1 MGSEMCIR
9 DSSKCVPVQRL
20 SKGFKDLSASFQ
32 SSPLSNDLITLKNE
46 SAIARSVR
54 NLVLTIQGERPF
66 QPVLGTGVSRLLFE
80 NMDKLTASAIRSEL
94 RTTIENY
101 EPRVEINEIL
111 VEPDFEGNAFHVT
124 LQYFI
129 IGIDVPEQELTFALE
144 PTR

>member
-1 MGSEMCIR
+1 M
-9 DSSKCVPVQRL
+9 PVERL
-20 SKGFKDLSASFQ
+20 SRGFKDLSASFQ
-32 SSPLSNDLITLKNE
+32 TSPLNNDLIALKNE
-46 SAIARSVR
+46 SSIARSVR

>member
-1 MGSEMCIR
+1 M
-9 DSSKCVPVQRL
+9 PVQRI

-32 SSPLSNDLITLKNE
+32 TNPLSNDLIALKNE

-54 NLVLTIQGERPF
+54 NLVLTAQGERPF
-66 QPVLGTGVSRLLFE
+66 QPVLGTGVNALLFE

-101 EPRVEINEIL
+101 EPRVEINEII
-111 VEPDFEGNAFHVT
+111 VEPNPEGNAMDVT

>member
-1 MGSEMCIR
+1 M
-9 DSSKCVPVQRL
+9 PVQRL
-20 SKGFKDLSASFQ
+20 SRGFKDLSASFQ
-32 SSPLSNDLITLKNE
+32 TNPLSNDLIALKNE
-46 SAIARSVR
+46 STIARSVR

-66 QPVLGTGVSRLLFE
+66 QPALGTGVNNLLFD

-101 EPRVEINEIL
+101 EPRVEINEII
-111 VEPDFEGNAFHVT
+111 VEPDFEGNAMHVT

-129 IGIDVPEQELTFALE
+129 IGMDVQEQELTFALA

>member
-1 MGSEMCIR
+1 M
-9 DSSKCVPVQRL
+9 PVQRL
-20 SKGFKDLSASFQ
+20 SRGFKDISASFQ
-32 SSPLSNDLITLKNE
+32 TNPLSNDLIQLKNE

-66 QPVLGTGVSRLLFE
+66 QPVLGTGVNNLLFD

-111 VEPDFEGNAFHVT
+111 VEPDFEGNAMHVT

-129 IGIDVPEQELTFALE
+129 IGIDVPEQELTFALA

>member
-1 MGSEMCIR
+1 
-9 DSSKCVPVQRL
+9 VPVQRI
-20 SKGFKDLSASFQ
+20 SRGFKDLSASFQ
-32 SSPLSNDLITLKNE
+32 TNPLSNDLIALKNE

-66 QPVLGTGVSRLLFE
+66 QPVLGTGVSRLLFD

-101 EPRVEINEIL
+101 EPRVEINEII
-111 VEPDFEGNAFHVT
+111 VEADFERNAFDVT

-129 IGIDVPEQELTFALE
+129 IGMDVPEQELTFALE

>member
-1 MGSEMCIR
+1 M
-9 DSSKCVPVQRL
+9 PVQRL

-32 SSPLSNDLITLKNE
+32 TSPLSSDLIALKNE

-80 NMDKLTASAIRSEL
+80 NMDKLTASAIRSEI

-111 VEPDFEGNAFHVT
+111 VEPDFEGNAMHVT

-129 IGIDVPEQELTFALE
+129 ICIDVPEQELTFALE

>member
-1 MGSEMCIR
+1 M
-9 DSSKCVPVQRL
+9 PVQRL
-20 SKGFKDLSASFQ
+20 SRGFKDLSASFQ
-32 SSPLSNDLITLKNE
+32 TNPLSNDLIALKNE

-101 EPRVEINEIL
+101 EPRVEINEII
-111 VEPDFEGNAFHVT
+111 VEPNPEGNAMDVT

>member
-1 MGSEMCIR
+1 M
-9 DSSKCVPVQRL
+9 PVQRL
-20 SKGFKDLSASFQ
+20 SRGFKDLSASFQ
-32 SSPLSNDLITLKNE
+32 TNPLSNDLIALKNE

-66 QPVLGTGVSRLLFE
+66 QPTLGTGVNNLLFD
-80 NMDKLTASAIRSEL
+80 NMDKLTASSIRSEL

>member
-1 MGSEMCIR
+1 M
-9 DSSKCVPVQRL
+9 PVQRI
-20 SKGFKDLSASFQ
+20 SRGFKDLSASFQ
-32 SSPLSNDLITLKNE
+32 TNPLSNDLIALKNE

-54 NLVLTIQGERPF
+54 NLVLTGQGERPF

-111 VEPDFEGNAFHVT
+111 VEPDFEKNAFHVT

-129 IGIDVPEQELTFALE
+129 IGMDVPEQELTFALE

>member
-1 MGSEMCIR
+1 M
-9 DSSKCVPVQRL
+9 PVQRL
-20 SKGFKDLSASFQ
+20 SRGFKDLSASFQ
-32 SSPLSNDLITLKNE
+32 TNPLSNDLIALKNE

-80 NMDKLTASAIRSEL
+80 NMDKLTASAIRSEI

-111 VEPDFEGNAFHVT
+111 VEADFEGNAFHVT

>member
-1 MGSEMCIR
+1 M
-9 DSSKCVPVQRL
+9 PVQRL

-32 SSPLSNDLITLKNE
+32 TSPLSSDLIALKNE

-80 NMDKLTASAIRSEL
+80 NMDKLTASAIRSEI

-101 EPRVEINEIL
+101 EPRVEINEII
-111 VEPDFEGNAFHVT
+111 VEPDSEGNAMDVT

>member
-1 MGSEMCIR
+1 M
-9 DSSKCVPVQRL
+9 PVQRL
-20 SKGFKDLSASFQ
+20 SRGFKDLSASFQ
-32 SSPLSNDLITLKNE
+32 TNPLSNDLIALKNE

-101 EPRVEINEIL
+101 EPRVEINEII

-129 IGIDVPEQELTFALE
+129 IGMDVPEQELTFALE

>member
-1 MGSEMCIR
+1 M
-9 DSSKCVPVQRL
+9 PVQRL
-20 SKGFKDLSASFQ
+20 SRGFKDLSASFQ
-32 SSPLSNDLITLKNE
+32 TNPLSNDLIALKNE

-80 NMDKLTASAIRSEL
+80 NMDKLTAAAIRSEL

-111 VEPDFEGNAFHVT
+111 VEPDFEGNAFDVT

-129 IGIDVPEQELTFALE
+129 IGMDVPEQELTFALE

>member
-1 MGSEMCIR
+1 M
-9 DSSKCVPVQRL
+9 PVQRL

-32 SSPLSNDLITLKNE
+32 TNPLSNDLIAIKNE

-54 NLVLTIQGERPF
+54 NLVSTIQGERPF

-80 NMDKLTASAIRSEL
+80 NMDKLTASAIRSEI

>member
-1 MGSEMCIR
+1 M
-9 DSSKCVPVQRL
+9 PVQRL
-20 SKGFKDLSASFQ
+20 SKGFRDLSASFQ
-32 SSPLSNDLITLKNE
+32 TNPLSNDLIALKNE

-54 NLVLTIQGERPF
+54 NLVLTGQGERPF

-101 EPRVEINEIL
+101 EPRVEINEII
-111 VEPDFEGNAFHVT
+111 VEPNPEGNAMDVT

>member
-1 MGSEMCIR
+1 M
-9 DSSKCVPVQRL
+9 PVQRL

-32 SSPLSNDLITLKNE
+32 TSPLSNDLIALKNE

-80 NMDKLTASAIRSEL
+80 NMDKLTASSIRSEI

>member
-1 MGSEMCIR
+1 M
-9 DSSKCVPVQRL
+9 PVQRI
-20 SKGFKDLSASFQ
+20 SRGFKDLSASFQ
-32 SSPLSNDLITLKNE
+32 TNPLSNDLIALKNE

-54 NLVLTIQGERPF
+54 NLILTGQGERPF

-80 NMDKLTASAIRSEL
+80 NMDKLTASAIRSEI

-101 EPRVEINEIL
+101 EPRVEINEII
-111 VEPDFEGNAFHVT
+111 VEADFEKNAFDVT

-129 IGIDVPEQELTFALE
+129 IGMDVPEQELTFALE

>member
-1 MGSEMCIR
+1 M
-9 DSSKCVPVQRL
+9 PVQRL
-20 SKGFKDLSASFQ
+20 SKGFLDLSASFQ
-32 SSPLSNDLITLKNE
+32 TNPLSSDLIALKNE

-54 NLVLTIQGERPF
+54 NLVLTAQGERPF

-80 NMDKLTASAIRSEL
+80 NMDKLTASAIRSEI

-101 EPRVEINEIL
+101 EPRVEISEIL
-111 VEPDFEGNAFHVT
+111 VDPDYEGNAFNVT

>member
-1 MGSEMCIR
+1 M
-9 DSSKCVPVQRL
+9 PVQRI
-20 SKGFKDLSASFQ
+20 SRGFKDLSASFQ
-32 SSPLSNDLITLKNE
+32 TNPLSNDLIALKNE

-66 QPVLGTGVSRLLFE
+66 QPVLGTGVSRLLFD
-80 NMDKLTASAIRSEL
+80 NMDKLTAAAIRSEL

-101 EPRVEINEIL
+101 EPRVEINEII
-111 VEPDFEGNAFHVT
+111 VEADFERNAFDVT

-129 IGIDVPEQELTFALE
+129 IGMDVPEQELTFALE

>member
-1 MGSEMCIR
+1 M
-9 DSSKCVPVQRL
+9 PVQRL
-20 SKGFKDLSASFQ
+20 SKGFRDLSASFQ
-32 SSPLSNDLITLKNE
+32 TNPLSNDLISLKNE

-80 NMDKLTASAIRSEL
+80 NMDKLTASAIRSEI

-101 EPRVEINEIL
+101 EPRVEINEII
-111 VEPDFEGNAFHVT
+111 VEPNPEGNAMDVT

>member
-1 MGSEMCIR
+1 M
-9 DSSKCVPVQRL
+9 PVQRL

-32 SSPLSNDLITLKNE
+32 TSPLNNDLIALKNE

-80 NMDKLTASAIRSEL
+80 NMDKLTASAIRSEV

-101 EPRVEINEIL
+101 EPRVEINEII
-111 VEPDFEGNAFHVT
+111 VEADFERNAFDVT

-129 IGIDVPEQELTFALE
+129 IGMDVPEQELTFALA